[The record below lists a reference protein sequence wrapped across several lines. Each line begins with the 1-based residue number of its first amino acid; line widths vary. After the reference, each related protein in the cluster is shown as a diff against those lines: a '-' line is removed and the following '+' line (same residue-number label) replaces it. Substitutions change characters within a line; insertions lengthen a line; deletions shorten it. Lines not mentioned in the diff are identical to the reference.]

1 MAANSHT
8 ARHPVATLVMKTSGL
23 LALLPTAWWV
33 VLALRYGD
41 ATCVDDPNAC
51 AEAMAFAFTGFPVL
65 VLSLLV
71 AVVAAI
77 WRLT

>member
-1 MAANSHT
+1 
-8 ARHPVATLVMKTSGL
+8 MKSFGL

-33 VLALRYGD
+33 VLALRWGD

-51 AEAMAFAFTGFPVL
+51 AEAMVFAFTGFPVL
-65 VLSLLV
+65 LLSLLV